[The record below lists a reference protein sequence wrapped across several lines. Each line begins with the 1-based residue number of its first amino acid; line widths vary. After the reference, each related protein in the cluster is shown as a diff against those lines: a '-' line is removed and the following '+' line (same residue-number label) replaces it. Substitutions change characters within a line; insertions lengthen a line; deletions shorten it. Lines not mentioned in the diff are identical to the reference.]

1 MKEIFGKNSFSG
13 YSCYISHGLPS
24 DTLTVEILL
33 ELPEIWTLLYRAI
46 GSHFAYTAITGSCVL
61 AIGLV
66 CAWVEVPR
74 PF

>member
-1 MKEIFGKNSFSG
+1 MTALCIAF
-13 YSCYISHGLPS
+13 L
-24 DTLTVEILL
+24 DMLTVEILL
-33 ELPEIWTLLYRAI
+33 ELPEIWILLHQAVD
-46 GSHFAYTAITGSCVL
+46 SHFVYTERRIDTGSCVL